1 MQKSTIQFKG
11 VDYPVRTLDIRSIPT
26 WEDDCY
32 QNVTVADTNLNIAL
46 GECQK
51 WTEADAIDEIIFF
64 YFTPGQLASY
74 TDEELVAVLEECL

>member
-11 VDYPVRTLDIRSIPT
+11 VDYPVRTLDIHN
-26 WEDDCY
+26 

-51 WTEADAIDEIIFF
+51 WTETDAIDEKIFF
-64 YFTPGQLASY
+64 YFTPGQLVRY
-74 TDEELVAVLEECL
+74 TDEELIEVLEECL